1 MTLLAVIVN
10 EEATAAHP
18 FVCSWKLLPSALLFF
33 PFFCCLRFYFPYSP
47 TRSGMRAYRQH
58 SWRPSK
64 QAPIVAN
71 VFFFSCFFAHSL
83 RTTQISRRLRNFS
96 SHADKAIRRSGVPL
110 SWKRTGDLPSL
121 IWQNGITVTRFM
133 IGWPGDGSQSEG
145 LVPVSKSVLTF

>member
-33 PFFCCLRFYFPYSP
+33 LFLLP
-47 TRSGMRAYRQH
+47 
-58 SWRPSK
+58 
-64 QAPIVAN
+64 PILFSIFTNSVRYAR
-71 VFFFSCFFAHSL
+71 VSATFLTAVKTSADRCKYVFFSCFFAHSL

-121 IWQNGITVTRFM
+121 IWQNGITVTLM

>member
-71 VFFFSCFFAHSL
+71 MFFFLAFLLTRCAQHKFRVVCGIFLH
-83 RTTQISRRLRNFS
+83 TP
-96 SHADKAIRRSGVPL
+96 IRRSGVPAFHCHGNEPATCL
-110 SWKRTGDLPSL
+110 LWSDKMELQLRDLWLVDLEMVVNQKVWCLCPSP
-121 IWQNGITVTRFM
+121 F
-133 IGWPGDGSQSEG
+133 
-145 LVPVSKSVLTF
+145 